1 MPAKLTYKQSG
12 VNYNSLDSLK
22 RMAQKAA
29 KNTVNN
35 LPKSI
40 TEISES
46 RGESAYVLDIGDN
59 YLAIVEEGLGTKTL
73 VADAMRKFTNKTY
86 YDHIAQ
92 DTVATIINDLITV
105 GAKPI
110 SIMAYWSTGG
120 AAWFEDTQRM
130 QDLVSGWEK
139 ACNMSGV
146 VWGGGETPTLTGIV
160 EQNSIELAGAAVGI
174 IEPKS
179 RLSLGDKLSSGDA
192 IVVFESS
199 GIHAN
204 GLTLARKVAEQLPQG
219 YKTPIAGGRMY
230 GDALLDPTII
240 YAKLIQ
246 SLFEAGIDIH
256 YMADITGHGW
266 RKIMRHNNKFTYHIA
281 SLPPVPPVLTFLVEQ
296 TGLNDEEAYGT
307 FNMGAG
313 FAVFI
318 PQKNVENILKIA
330 KVNNI
335 KAYDVGRVE
344 EGDKQVIIEP
354 IDVIYA
360 SSSLQVRE

>member
-12 VNYNSLDSLK
+12 VNYDSLDSLK

-29 KNTVNN
+29 KSTVKN
-35 LPKSI
+35 LPPNI

-46 RGESAYVLDIGDN
+46 RGESAYVLDIGDK

-73 VADAMRKFTNKTY
+73 VADAMHALTGKTY

-92 DTVATIINDLITV
+92 DTVATMVNDLITV

-110 SIMAYWSTGG
+110 SIMAYWSTG
-120 AAWFEDTQRM
+120 AALWFENTQRM
-130 QDLVSGWEK
+130 KDLVDGWEQ
-139 ACNMSGV
+139 ACHMSGV

-179 RLSLGDKLSSGDA
+179 RLSLGDKLVGGDA

-246 SLFEAGIDIH
+246 NLFDVGVDIH

-266 RKIMRHNNKFTYHIA
+266 RKIMRHNKKFTNRSA
-281 SLPPVPPVLTFLVEQ
+281 
-296 TGLNDEEAYGT
+296 
-307 FNMGAG
+307 
-313 FAVFI
+313 
-318 PQKNVENILKIA
+318 
-330 KVNNI
+330 
-335 KAYDVGRVE
+335 
-344 EGDKQVIIEP
+344 
-354 IDVIYA
+354 
-360 SSSLQVRE
+360 

>member
-12 VNYNSLDSLK
+12 VNYDSLDSLK

-29 KNTVNN
+29 KSTVKN
-35 LPKSI
+35 LPPNI

-46 RGESAYVLDIGDN
+46 RGESAYVLDIGDK

-73 VADAMRKFTNKTY
+73 VADAMHALTGKTY

-92 DTVATIINDLITV
+92 DTVATMVNDLITV

-110 SIMAYWSTGG
+110 SIMAYWSTG
-120 AAWFEDTQRM
+120 AALWFENTQRM
-130 QDLVSGWEK
+130 KDLVDGWEQ
-139 ACNMSGV
+139 ACHMSGV

-179 RLSLGDKLSSGDA
+179 RLSLGDKLVVGDA

-199 GIHAN
+199 GIHAD
-204 GLTLARKVAEQLPQG
+204 GLTLARKLAEHLPQG

-246 SLFEAGIDIH
+246 NLFDVGVDIH

-266 RKIMRHNNKFTYHIA
+266 RKIMRHNKKFTYRIS
-281 SLPPVPPVLTFLVEQ
+281 SLPPVPDVLTFLVEQ
-296 TGLNDEEAYGT
+296 AGLSDKEAFGT

-313 FAVFI
+313 FAVFV
-318 PQKNVENILKIA
+318 PQEDVKNTLAIA
-330 KVNNI
+330 KAHTI
-335 KAYDVGRVE
+335 KVYDVGRVE
-344 EGDKQVIIEP
+344 KGDKQVILEP
-354 IDVIYA
+354 IHVTYA
-360 SSSLQVRE
+360 RSSLQVRE